1 MDLAEPEGSDVPDS
15 SSDSGDSDSAIRGH
29 LSQIS
34 VPHGP
39 ESVQLQL
46 QQLMP
51 QLAEAVSRMEVTNPE
66 VLRVTFAYQAL
77 QRFGWVFR
85 VNGDFYQKSRKSEK
99 IRTFWSHSWHGGAW
113 KKILTLVTYYNSRVA
128 IFFGTSVAFLM
139 LLLHSLG
146 LLPGIIR
153 VFAWPWAPFSIW
165 STTLGIFIAGGTL
178 TLWRPMTQV
187 FLDRICISSDP
198 ELKAQA
204 ILSLSGLLKKSDEML
219 ILWDPSWTER
229 LWCLFELAAFLKSKK
244 LTNQRLVIK
253 PTIIGVV
260 SVAGFCTFAVMF
272 VATILVPIDDVEL
285 LVIPMSAAA
294 VFGFSVA
301 YPACSMMRAYFRSL
315 DVMEEQLLSV
325 SFAKTKSSCCDME
338 HVTPSGQ
345 PIICDREVVRE
356 CVRTWFGS
364 EEAFEDTLRSEVLMI
379 LKDDLCDKSFT
390 RQWTM
395 GMTAPAFW
403 ADLDWAASY
412 ARIRMWDRAAA
423 FLIDGL
429 VLWFLVVPPM
439 GEYMIQVCRLYRAQ
453 ASTPCREVIYNLYVQ
468 FICALP
474 IFSALIAYVLSSY
487 AIYIPVSPDGE
498 GSVLFPVWFLC
509 MLLQSGCSQLL
520 VQRWKSRLRATPKPE
535 GVS

>member
-1 MDLAEPEGSDVPDS
+1 
-15 SSDSGDSDSAIRGH
+15 
-29 LSQIS
+29 
-34 VPHGP
+34 
-39 ESVQLQL
+39 
-46 QQLMP
+46 
-51 QLAEAVSRMEVTNPE
+51 
-66 VLRVTFAYQAL
+66 
-77 QRFGWVFR
+77 
-85 VNGDFYQKSRKSEK
+85 
-99 IRTFWSHSWHGGAW
+99 
-113 KKILTLVTYYNSRVA
+113 
-128 IFFGTSVAFLM
+128 
-139 LLLHSLG
+139 
-146 LLPGIIR
+146 
-153 VFAWPWAPFSIW
+153 
-165 STTLGIFIAGGTL
+165 
-178 TLWRPMTQV
+178 MTQV

-272 VATILVPIDDVEL
+272 VATVLVPIDDVEL

-498 GSVLFPVWFLC
+498 GSVLLACPVWFLC